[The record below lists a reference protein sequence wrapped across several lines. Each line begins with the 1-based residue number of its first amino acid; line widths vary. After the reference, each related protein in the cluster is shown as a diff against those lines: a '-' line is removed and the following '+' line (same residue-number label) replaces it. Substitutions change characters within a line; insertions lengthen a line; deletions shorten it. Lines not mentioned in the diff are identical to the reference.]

1 MLKVTNSTSEDVF
14 IKIEALA
21 SAAQY
26 LTANTE
32 EKNVALDIV
41 EIIEKL
47 ANQAQKEINHG
58 A

>member
-1 MLKVTNSTSEDVF
+1 MPKVINATAEDVF

-26 LTANTE
+26 LTANAE
-32 EKNVALDIV
+32 ERNVALDIV

-47 ANQAQKEINHG
+47 AAQAQKDINH
-58 A
+58 AS